1 MSFANTNKQSD
12 PSSSPARLW
21 KRVIAT
27 LVGIGLAIMIGEL
40 LLRLIGFQSQIPL
53 WWVQLN
59 EIIQT
64 PYHTP
69 NSQTDWDASELT
81 FSVSINSRGLP
92 DAEHSLVHPG
102 PGTYRIL
109 LIGDSFVEAG
119 QVSFDEAF
127 GRQLA
132 VLLNEDL
139 EGLDV
144 EVIVAGFGGIGIDR
158 ELLWYQLEGAQYEP
172 DLVLLSFYL
181 GNDVLN
187 NSREFNRHLNYYQLR
202 SAYFEL
208 GSEDLRL
215 VTPPEQRSPTDL
227 ALRHNFQVYRVI
239 AIALEAVRKVGN
251 PTFENATLPW
261 AADADDPRFPTLDKN
276 LFQYLVDPLP
286 EVDSAWQLTGAI
298 LNEFAIQANTN
309 GSDFKIA
316 LLVDRRQ
323 VVDELWAQ
331 EMVGLTPEEQ
341 AAFDVRLPYN
351 RILALLEEE
360 GFVYIDT
367 YLAFRQAVEA
377 SDTPYY
383 FVEDGH
389 FTTAGHE
396 IAAQTIA
403 LALSSD
409 IQALSPSENS
419 D

>member
-1 MSFANTNKQSD
+1 MFWGPFHT
-12 PSSSPARLW
+12 SSVNLSPL
-21 KRVIAT
+21 
-27 LVGIGLAIMIGEL
+27 
-40 LLRLIGFQSQIPL
+40 
-53 WWVQLN
+53 
-59 EIIQT
+59 
-64 PYHTP
+64 
-69 NSQTDWDASELT
+69 
-81 FSVSINSRGLP
+81 
-92 DAEHSLVHPG
+92 
-102 PGTYRIL
+102 
-109 LIGDSFVEAG
+109 
-119 QVSFDEAF
+119 
-127 GRQLA
+127 
-132 VLLNEDL
+132 
-139 EGLDV
+139 LDV

-172 DLVLLSFYL
+172 DLVLLSLYL

-187 NSREFNRHLNYYQLR
+187 NSREFNHHLNYYQLR

-208 GSEDLRL
+208 GSEYLRL

-239 AIALEAVRKVGN
+239 AIALEAVRKIGN
-251 PTFENATLPW
+251 PTLENATLPW

-276 LFQYLVDPLP
+276 LFQYLVSPLP
-286 EVDSAWQLTGAI
+286 EVDYAWQLTGAI

-351 RILALLEEE
+351 RVLALLEEE